1 MHNIVMTSMTI
12 EAACA
17 KLREQLQ
24 NTHVTHDKVDISVP
38 TKFTVPDAEKPTIMV
53 SVIADRKMRALVQ
66 QSDKEI
72 GWHGTV
78 SYDEESNT
86 YLIEDIFVF
95 PQEVTGTTVQSID
108 EQYGLWLMETFDD
121 EQFAKLRM
129 HGHSHVNMGTSPS
142 GIDTAYQETLTDRVQ
157 DFYIF
162 IILNKRD
169 DYYVCLFD
177 IANNLMYD
185 KEDLYYDAEI
195 EEVDAWAK
203 DAIATQVKTKTYA
216 NATTPVNTDKYPVV
230 LKSWRQGWVWTQEA
244 SGYTP
249 STELA
254 LHDYLLEQ
262 DALRGTQSDRR
273 KPGRPK
279 KNHGGDTKPSS
290 DAYKKYQQEK
300 LKEIDER
307 KAKEQQEKADKNSD
321 YGPMYAAS
329 RVLCDGN
336 CIACQ
341 RPCDYNEGFNGYY

>member
-1 MHNIVMTSMTI
+1 MRNIVMTSMTI
-12 EAACA
+12 EAACT

-24 NTHVTHDKVDISVP
+24 GTHVTHDKIDISVP

-129 HGHSHVNMGTSPS
+129 HGHSHVSMGTSPS

-216 NATTPVNTDKYPVV
+216 NATTSVNTDKYPVV
-230 LKSWRQGWVWTQEA
+230 LKSWRQGWAWDVGAQ
-244 SGYTP
+244 GYIP
-249 STELA
+249 SSDAA
-254 LHDYLLEQ
+254 LHEYLLEQ
-262 DALRGTQSDRR
+262 DALRGTKSDRQKLGR
-273 KPGRPK
+273 KK
-279 KNHGGDTKPSS
+279 KGSGGDTKPGEA
-290 DAYKKYQQEK
+290 AYKAYQQEK
-300 LKEIDER
+300 LKEIDAR
-307 KAKEQQEKADKNSD
+307 KAREQKEKEDKQSSV
-321 YGPMYAAS
+321 GPMYPS
-329 RVLCDGN
+329 RQVCEGN

-341 RPCDYNEGFNGYY
+341 IPCDYNEAGYYRY